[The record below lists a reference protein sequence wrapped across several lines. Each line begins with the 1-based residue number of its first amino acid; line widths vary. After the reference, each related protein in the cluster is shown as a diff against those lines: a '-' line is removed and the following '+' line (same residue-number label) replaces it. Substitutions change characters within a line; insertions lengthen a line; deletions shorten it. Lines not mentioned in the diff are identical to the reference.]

1 MSSSSN
7 SRIADPRRRRL
18 LLGLAGL
25 PLAAGAAGD
34 PTQGLQ
40 RRGQG
45 RFTRFGLLIYEAT
58 LWSGASPE
66 EPPLALRLDYRRSI
80 AGRTIA
86 RASVDEMRRLGADEA
101 SLSRWGA
108 QMAALFPD
116 VRAGDAILGVYQP
129 GRAEFLFNGRW
140 LGAIDDAEFARR
152 FFAIWLDPRT
162 SAPALR
168 AALLGAG
175 A

>member
-7 SRIADPRRRRL
+7 SHTADPRRRRL

-66 EPPLALRLDYRRSI
+66 EPPLALRLDYRRS
-80 AGRTIA
+80 IA

-175 A
+175 G

>member
-1 MSSSSN
+1 MKKPV
-7 SRIADPRRRRL
+7 RVAVT
-18 LLGLAGL
+18 
-25 PLAAGAAGD
+25 GAAGD

-80 AGRTIA
+80 AGRAIA
-86 RASVDEMRRLGADEA
+86 RASVDEMRRLGADEV

-108 QMAALFPD
+108 QTTTARTVAEGIAAAGPFDAALVD
-116 VRAGDAILGVYQP
+116 LHLGDGADGLAKP
-129 GRAEFLFNGRW
+129 GRIGLDGPLDRDRFPRVGRK
-140 LGAIDDAEFARR
+140 GEVDSHEGF
-152 FFAIWLDPRT
+152 
-162 SAPALR
+162 
-168 AALLGAG
+168 
-175 A
+175 

>member
-7 SRIADPRRRRL
+7 SHTADPRRRRL

-66 EPPLALRLDYRRSI
+66 EPPLALRLDYRR
-80 AGRTIA
+80 AIA

-175 A
+175 G